1 MKATSKMNELRRGSN
16 KKKEWVSVS

>member
-16 KKKEWVSVS
+16 KKKEWVSAS